1 MRWQTQE
8 APLMAD
14 SNLTALRVAK
24 EPSFGVAPSNPV
36 FKEIRRTSDAIA
48 FTPTNEVSNE
58 IDSTRQ
64 VNDLINTGRD
74 AGGDMATELSIEN
87 MDSFLEG
94 LFCNSWLR
102 TPEVANGARWEYGAS
117 ATRITATSATTIT
130 LAATSVLSGSAINST
145 GAAFVVGMLIRQSGM
160 AAGNGIYRVAGST
173 ATTITIAGGGVD
185 AAPGANARVKV
196 IGFEGA
202 SGDIAAVVSGG
213 SALTSTTLNFTTL
226 GLMVGQWVKIS
237 NEGGAYSF
245 ATAANNGFARISAI
259 ASNRLSFDITQGIF
273 AADTGTGKTIR
284 VYFGDT
290 IRNGTTQ
297 FTYRLEKQY
306 LLNNVA
312 NYSYASGQQPASLAL
327 SAETRGVVTATVS
340 WMGSDLTA
348 PTTTRDSGATT
359 EGISTNSV
367 LDGSNSVPMI
377 IEAGAVLGS
386 PNYVSGF
393 AFTLDNGLR
402 AQNAIGS
409 AGAIGIGM
417 GRISVTGTLTTYFGD
432 VTRLNKL
439 RNVTASG
446 ATIAF
451 RDAANNCAEIWD
463 IPRLKYTSGFPE
475 VPGIDT
481 DLMTP
486 LGFQALRDI
495 ANGRDYTLLLSR
507 FDYLA

>member
-1 MRWQTQE
+1 
-8 APLMAD
+8 MAD

-24 EPSFGVAPSNPV
+24 EASFGVAPTNPV

-48 FTPTNEVSNE
+48 FTPTNEVTNE

-94 LFCNSWLR
+94 LFCNNWLR
-102 TPEVANGARWEYGAS
+102 TPEVANGAHWEYGAS
-117 ATRITATSATTIT
+117 ATRISAISATTIT
-130 LAATSVLSGSAINST
+130 IAATSVLSGSVNNAT
-145 GAAFVVGMLIRQSGM
+145 GTAFVAGHLLRLTGV
-160 AAGNGIYRVAGST
+160 AAGNGLYRVSASG
-173 ATTITIAGGGVD
+173 ATSITIAGGPTD
-185 AAPGANARVKV
+185 AAPAATAKVKV
-196 IGFEGA
+196 VGFEGA
-202 SGDIAAVVSGG
+202 SGDIAATITSG
-213 SALTSTTLNFTTL
+213 SALTSTVLNFTTL

-237 NEGGAYSF
+237 AEGGAYSF
-245 ATAANNGFARISAI
+245 NTAANNGYARISAI
-259 ASNRLSFDITQGIF
+259 SATRLSFDITQGIF

-306 LLNNVA
+306 SLSNVA
-312 NYSYASGQQPASLAL
+312 NYSYASGQQPSSLAL
-327 SAETRGVVTATVS
+327 AAATRGIVTATVS

-348 PTTTRDSGATT
+348 PSPTRDTGAVT
-359 EGISTNSV
+359 EPISTNSV

-377 IEAGAVLGS
+377 IEAGAVLGA

-402 AQNAIGS
+402 AQNGIGS
-409 AGAIGIGM
+409 PGAIGLGM
-417 GRISVTGTLTTYFGD
+417 GRVNITGTLTTYFGD
-432 VTRLNKL
+432 ISLLNKL

-451 RDAANNCAEIWD
+451 RDAANSCAEIWD
-463 IPRLKYTSGFPE
+463 IPRLKYTSGFPD
-475 VPGIDT
+475 VSGIDT

-486 LGFQALRDI
+486 LGFQALRDL
-495 ANGRDYTLLLSR
+495 ANGRDYTLMLSR